1 MLKFGNKEF
10 RNLQEQVL
18 KNMQN
23 IANIQEGTAVLS
35 EFGIKVVGEVDSLQ
49 DLPSVADYKSAHD
62 DWEYGDAFAIG
73 TEPPYTLVI
82 LTRANDDIT
91 DDHWFDIGDFPA
103 PGPQGATGPQGEVG
117 PQGPQ
122 GNTGEAGADAGFG
135 LISATAQTL
144 PAGSSATAT
153 VTASGPD
160 TAKEF
165 SFTFGIPRGQDGS
178 QASWGNIQGTLSDQ
192 TDLQDALDDKQD
204 ELVSGTNIK
213 TINNESILGS
223 GDIVIS
229 ANYTAGTGIDIT
241 NNVINVDT
249 SVIAEV
255 SDLANY
261 LPTSGGTLTGNLGAP
276 NNSISAKTLMA
287 HGNTSNKSITVEK
300 DGFTVKTDLLSSHKV
315 TMPSRAGQ
323 LALTS
328 EIPDEVSGT
337 NDGTN

>member
-122 GNTGEAGADAGFG
+122 GNTGESGADAGFG

-144 PAGSSATAT
+144 SAGSSATAT

-178 QASWGNIQGTLSDQ
+178 GKEEVTFIDYGDTTIDVPALLEDIQEGKVII
-192 TDLQDALDDKQD
+192 AKVEDDI
-204 ELVSGTNIK
+204 ES
-213 TINNESILGS
+213 TIG
-223 GDIVIS
+223 
-229 ANYTAGTGIDIT
+229 Y
-241 NNVINVDT
+241 
-249 SVIAEV
+249 
-255 SDLANY
+255 
-261 LPTSGGTLTGNLGAP
+261 
-276 NNSISAKTLMA
+276 
-287 HGNTSNKSITVEK
+287 
-300 DGFTVKTDLLSSHKV
+300 
-315 TMPSRAGQ
+315 AGQ
-323 LALTS
+323 YFYLCDIFKNNNPLRIDLSFIS
-328 EIPDEVSGT
+328 ETVNSVGT
-337 NDGTN
+337 EA